1 MMTRAKP
8 LKLSACLRQA
18 EGENITFGKLVPS
31 ATFFSI
37 LLALLVL
44 FSLVACDAIGG
55 KTPEQTE
62 AETTKAD
69 YHPADPDSIAVSE
82 DEQAKG
88 YRIYQGIYYFE
99 GGGKYL
105 YELTTDRI
113 YVLPQLIGAL
123 MPADFYDGFKTGDT
137 IRLKA
142 VEREYARVAE
152 LQGKQIALVY
162 EGTAANIP
170 EEALNR
176 LVEKDAP
183 YFED

>member
-1 MMTRAKP
+1 MK
-8 LKLSACLRQA
+8 KL
-18 EGENITFGKLVPS
+18 I
-31 ATFFSI
+31 SI

-44 FSLVACDAIGG
+44 FSMVACDAIGG
-55 KTPEQTE
+55 KTPEKTE

-105 YELTTDRI
+105 YEPTTDRI
-113 YVLPQLIGAL
+113 YVLPQLIGVL

-176 LVEKDAP
+176 LLEKDAP